1 MAFHESQLQAIHHR
15 QGPMMVLAG
24 PGSGKTTVITHRVKY
39 LVEECSVEPGSIL
52 VITFTKAAAQEMRQR
67 FEKLTEGRRLPV
79 SFGTFH
85 AVFFAILKR
94 AYRYDASNIA
104 RDEQR
109 TAIIRELVDRYQ
121 MDVEDEAEF
130 ISQILLEISLVKGEM
145 MNLDYYYS
153 KNCSEEMFKKL
164 YQGYEKAM
172 VEKSLLD
179 FDDML
184 VLCYELFTQRKD
196 ILEAWQRKYQYIL
209 IDEFQDINRVQYE
222 IVRMLAAPQNNLFIV
237 GDDDQS
243 IYRFRGAKPEIMLGF
258 EKDYPQ
264 AKRVLLGINYRSTSN
279 IVDYAGRLICH
290 NKTRFEKEIRA
301 ARGAGRPVTTVGF
314 ADAPTETRTIVKE
327 IQDYV
332 QMGYRLSDIAV
343 LYRTSMEPRL
353 LMERLMEYN
362 IPFQM
367 RDALPNI
374 YEHWITQDLLT
385 YIRIAAD
392 PLAEKHQAK
401 RADALRIINRPKRYI
416 SREALDGQI
425 VSWNQ
430 VKSWYRSKDWMVER
444 IEDLEYDLKILK
456 KLAPVAAVNY
466 IRKAIGYDEYLK
478 DYAEYRRMKPEELLE
493 LADQIQES
501 ASGYKTM
508 DAWLLHMEEY
518 GEQLKQQA
526 QNREVRDQD
535 CVALMTMHSAKGLE
549 FPIVYIM
556 DANERVTPHHKAVLD
571 ADLEEERR
579 MFYVAMTRAKDRLH
593 VYYTKERY
601 GKPQERSRFIDEY
614 LYPDSAPPGEFR
626 PGPEVKTKGM
636 LESCRATSQQKTVA
650 KTERPAMQ
658 QSAGTKPV
666 WNGKVVR

>member
-130 ISQILLEISLVKGEM
+130 ISQILSEISLVKGEM

-279 IVDYAGRLICH
+279 IVDYAGRLIRH

-314 ADAPTETRTIVKE
+314 ADAPTETRTIIKE

-501 ASGYKTM
+501 ASGYKTI

-526 QNREVRDQD
+526 QNWEVRDQD

-636 LESCRATSQQKTVA
+636 LESCRATSQQKTAA

-666 WNGKVVR
+666 RNGKVVR

>member
-1 MAFHESQLQAIHHR
+1 MAFHEAQLQAIHH
-15 QGPMMVLAG
+15 QHGPMMVLAG

-39 LVEECSVEPGSIL
+39 LVEDCGVDPGSIL

-94 AYRYDASNIA
+94 AYRYDASNIV
-104 RDEQR
+104 REEQR
-109 TAIIRELVDRYQ
+109 TQIIRNLVEHYR
-121 MDVEDEAEF
+121 MDVEDETEF
-130 ISQILLEISLVKGEM
+130 IAQILSEISMVKGEM
-145 MNLDYYYS
+145 MNLEHYYS

-172 VEKSLLD
+172 VERGLLD

-196 ILEAWQRKYQYIL
+196 ILSAWQRKYQYIL

-222 IVRMLAAPQNNLFIV
+222 IVRMLAAPQNHLFIV

-258 EKDYPQ
+258 ENDYPQ
-264 AKRVLLGINYRSTSN
+264 SKRVLLGINYRSTSN
-279 IVDYAGRLICH
+279 IVDDASRLIAH

-301 ARGAGRPVTTVGF
+301 ARGAGKPVITVGF
-314 ADAPTETRTIVKE
+314 ADAQTETRTIVKE
-327 IQDYV
+327 IQDY
-332 QMGYRLSDIAV
+332 QRMGYRLSDIAV

-353 LMERLMEYN
+353 LSERLMEYN

-367 RDALPNI
+367 RDTLPNI
-374 YEHWITQDLLT
+374 YEHWITQDFLA
-385 YIRIAAD
+385 YIRVAQD
-392 PLAEKHQAK
+392 ELAKVHKAK
-401 RADALRIINRPKRYI
+401 RADALRIINRPNRYI
-416 SREALDGQI
+416 NREALDGTV
-425 VSWNQ
+425 VSWDQ
-430 VKSWYRSKDWMVER
+430 VKSWYQAKAWMVER

-456 KLAPVAAVNY
+456 SLAPVAAVNF

-478 DYAEYRRMKPEELLE
+478 EYAQYRRMKPEELIE

-508 DAWLLHMEEY
+508 DAWLLHMKEY

-526 QNREVRDQD
+526 QNREAREQD
-535 CVALMTMHSAKGLE
+535 CVALMTMHSSKGLE

-556 DANERVTPHHKAVLD
+556 DANERITPHHKAVLD
-571 ADLEEERR
+571 EDIEEERR

-593 VYYTKERY
+593 VYYAKERY

-614 LYPDSAPPGEFR
+614 LVAERRSDNVRKQAGADSHLLR
-626 PGPEVKTKGM
+626 
-636 LESCRATSQQKTVA
+636 
-650 KTERPAMQ
+650 
-658 QSAGTKPV
+658 
-666 WNGKVVR
+666 

>member
-130 ISQILLEISLVKGEM
+130 IAQILSEISLVKGEM

-222 IVRMLAAPQNNLFIV
+222 IIRMLAAPQNNLFIV

-279 IVDYAGRLICH
+279 IVDYAGCLIRH

-314 ADAPTETRTIVKE
+314 ADAPTETRTIIKE

-425 VSWNQ
+425 VSWDQ

-501 ASGYKTM
+501 ASGYKTI

-526 QNREVRDQD
+526 QNWEVRDQD

-636 LESCRATSQQKTVA
+636 LESCRATSQQKTAA

-666 WNGKVVR
+666 RNGKVVR